1 MQFSMKGKALEG
13 SVLTQTSKE
22 PRGSVQSSLC
32 PSHGGPCDGD
42 SFSGEVLVHLHAPGR
57 PIPSQGMQTKPL
69 YSFCRLGG
77 CGRWNRI
84 LRC

>member
-13 SVLTQTSKE
+13 SVLTQTLKE
-22 PRGSVQSSLC
+22 PEVTQSSLC
-32 PSHGGPCDGD
+32 PSPAGPAMSD

-69 YSFCRLGG
+69 YFCRLGG